1 MKAIFAVDALGGFGA
16 DGDMPWPRC
25 KEDLQRF
32 KAYTTGTTV
41 VMGRGTWDSNMP
53 KPLPNRRN
61 IVLSS
66 TINSDPRCEVFR
78 SITELNMNLKADEK
92 VFVIGGVET
101 LWKLRSFINTVYLT
115 RFDLITK
122 STVVMKTESFLEGFN
137 MVSSS
142 EFSNHIFQIWER
154 SAIIQV

>member
-25 KEDLQRF
+25 QEDLQRF
-32 KAYTTGTTV
+32 KQLTTGATV
-41 VMGRGTWDSNMP
+41 VMGRGTWTSNMP

-66 TINSDPRCEVFR
+66 TLTPDSRCEIFHN
-78 SITELNMNLKADEK
+78 IIELTMNLKADED

-101 LWKLRSFINTVYLT
+101 LWKLRSLVDTVYLT

-122 STVVMKTESFLEGFN
+122 STVVMKTESFLEGFELTD
-137 MVSSS
+137 SSK
-142 EFSNHIFQIWER
+142 FSNHTFQIWKR
-154 SAIIQV
+154 CDIL

>member
-1 MKAIFAVDALGGFGA
+1 MKAIFAVDLLGGFGA

-32 KAYTTGTTV
+32 KAYTYGKTV

-61 IVLSS
+61 IVLSR
-66 TINSDPRCEVFR
+66 TMEKDTRCKICRGVSDLQE
-78 SITELNMNLKADEK
+78 NLLDEEE

-101 LWKLRSFINTVYLT
+101 LWKLREFIDTIYLT
-115 RFDLITK
+115 RFNLVTH
-122 STVVMKTESFLEGFN
+122 STVILNTTQYLEGFVQ
-137 MVSSS
+137 VSSS
-142 EFSNHIFQIWER
+142 EFPDHVFQIWQKNG
-154 SAIIQV
+154 IIKV